1 MIIFKL
7 WNDINLHILFHL
19 WKPHIMKTICV
30 TTSAAQLLNCK
41 MMNGQAVS
49 TMWRAPALKLVQ
61 MWFFNN
67 KISAG
72 ESFSISFH
80 SWWYLF
86 EARKTFV
93 EKLSAAVGG
102 PEIPLG
108 NRNCCS
114 EILTTFIS
122 NVNIFDIPCQHLLS
136 PMSKSFISY
145 VKISEINTIYLK
157 YLALWR

>member
-19 WKPHIMKTICV
+19 WQPHIMKTICV
-30 TTSAAQLLNCK
+30 TTSAGQLLNCK

-122 NVNIFDIPCQHLLS
+122 HVKIFDLICQNLLS
-136 PMSKSFISY
+136 PKSTQFIWN
-145 VKISEINTIYLK
+145 ISLCGANKTD
-157 YLALWR
+157 